1 MKREEDNRMGWG
13 TRKGTEMDGE
23 GVEWGETDRQSR
35 DGERGG
41 YRGERG
47 RGTETET
54 ERDPGGDSEPQRIE
68 KRSTERQREQDKR

>member
-1 MKREEDNRMGWG
+1 MKREENNRMGWG
-13 TRKGTEMDGE
+13 TRKGAEMDGE
-23 GVEWGETDRQSR
+23 RGGGERDRQSR

-47 RGTETET
+47 RDTETET